1 MVGFRS
7 PSGGED
13 KRTGESNARSQ
24 RSSRGSRRRRPY
36 AVHQSRHGAER
47 RAGCGSCALCRPR
60 APRTYQFGWEPGR
73 RGHLRAGRAFG
84 TRPECRSRSQ
94 PAAAAAQGNPRLL
107 VEPRLRVGESGHYRR
122 PGSNRARQ
130 RERHHRG
137 RHRSAFGHSDSRLPP
152 ARRHPGGSEQGKIA
166 RGPYQ
171 DVCQDSPQG
180 PRSRLSRDRR
190 ALDRG
195 VDGPVRREDGEGES
209 HLARSAG
216 SLGVAQPYARGQG
229 HGGRPAHRGDRPVAL
244 HPARRAD
251 RAARQRDQDRHIA
264 RTDGETEAR
273 LRSPLRHRDRCELL
287 APHRWCFRG
296 PADERRNGPGAWLR
310 RAHLHPFVRGCGG
323 RSRLAA
329 APGADLCRAHGAGA
343 CGHPVE
349 GPRPDRASRSIRGAG
364 AVESPGL
371 RRKRL
376 GDQRGHHQR
385 HGWLD
390 RDRPPLRRDRRPD
403 RHHALQR
410 NAPSRCPVR
419 PHLRVRTGRHGIRH
433 GAGAPLMSTI
443 ARPPARS
450 APAVTWDVQDGIATV
465 VLDLKGQPVNV
476 ISRAVKDEFVG
487 CFAALADDASV
498 RAVAFFSGK
507 AENFIAGADIE
518 EFVRLSSAAEAERL
532 AADGQEMLDR
542 VARFPKPIAV
552 GIHGACLGGGFE
564 FALACHY
571 RVATDHPKRQIGL
584 PEVQLGILPAAGG
597 CQRLPRLVGL
607 RAALDIILAGK
618 TERAAKAFRVGMI
631 DELVPPSILTDI
643 TLAAARRM
651 AGGWRPKR
659 KRLGGFLGFLLDGNP
674 LGRRM
679 VFRMARKQVLE
690 RTGGNYPAPLAA
702 LEAVE
707 YGLGHGIAEGLKREA
722 QLFGQLAVTD
732 VSRKLVQ
739 IFFATNQLKKD
750 PGIPNAP
757 PPVRVQRLGIIGSGF
772 MGSGIAGTAVA
783 QAEVDVRMKDAELG
797 RVAQGILAAR
807 AILDDRLKRRRITK
821 YEYARLVALLS
832 GSDTYA
838 GFGRA
843 ELTIEAVFEELAV
856 KQQVLREVEA
866 MLPPTG
872 VFASNTSTI
881 PITRIAEAAR
891 APERV
896 IGMHF
901 FSPVAKMPLLEVI
914 PGARTE
920 PQTGSTAV
928 AFGRRMGKTVIV
940 VKDSP
945 GFWVNRILAPYPNEV
960 GHLLAEGASIEDIDS
975 MAVRFGFPVGPVT
988 LLDEVGLDVAVK
1000 VAGVMQ
1006 EAYGDHIQPA
1016 PGAGIAALVKEGRL
1030 GRKSGRGFYLYE
1042 DGKKRGVDESAYG
1055 LLGVHPNGGPRPAE
1069 ILQRLVL
1076 GMVNEAARA
1085 VGEGVVRSPRDGDI
1099 GAIFGFGF
1107 PPFRG
1112 GPLRYADDLGPE
1124 RVMTDLQRLAERH
1137 GARFAPCE
1145 VLQEHARAGTKFYA

>member
-1 MVGFRS
+1 
-7 PSGGED
+7 
-13 KRTGESNARSQ
+13 
-24 RSSRGSRRRRPY
+24 
-36 AVHQSRHGAER
+36 
-47 RAGCGSCALCRPR
+47 
-60 APRTYQFGWEPGR
+60 
-73 RGHLRAGRAFG
+73 
-84 TRPECRSRSQ
+84 
-94 PAAAAAQGNPRLL
+94 
-107 VEPRLRVGESGHYRR
+107 
-122 PGSNRARQ
+122 
-130 RERHHRG
+130 
-137 RHRSAFGHSDSRLPP
+137 
-152 ARRHPGGSEQGKIA
+152 
-166 RGPYQ
+166 
-171 DVCQDSPQG
+171 
-180 PRSRLSRDRR
+180 
-190 ALDRG
+190 
-195 VDGPVRREDGEGES
+195 
-209 HLARSAG
+209 
-216 SLGVAQPYARGQG
+216 
-229 HGGRPAHRGDRPVAL
+229 
-244 HPARRAD
+244 
-251 RAARQRDQDRHIA
+251 
-264 RTDGETEAR
+264 
-273 LRSPLRHRDRCELL
+273 
-287 APHRWCFRG
+287 
-296 PADERRNGPGAWLR
+296 
-310 RAHLHPFVRGCGG
+310 
-323 RSRLAA
+323 
-329 APGADLCRAHGAGA
+329 
-343 CGHPVE
+343 
-349 GPRPDRASRSIRGAG
+349 
-364 AVESPGL
+364 
-371 RRKRL
+371 
-376 GDQRGHHQR
+376 
-385 HGWLD
+385 
-390 RDRPPLRRDRRPD
+390 
-403 RHHALQR
+403 
-410 NAPSRCPVR
+410 
-419 PHLRVRTGRHGIRH
+419 
-433 GAGAPLMSTI
+433 MSTI

-465 VLDLKGQPVNV
+465 VLDLKDQAVNV

-571 RVATDHPKRQIGL
+571 RVATDHPKTQIGL

-618 TERAAKAFRVGMI
+618 TERAARAFRLGMI
-631 DELVPPSILTDI
+631 DELVPPPILTDI

-659 KRLGGFLGFLLDGNP
+659 KRPGGFLGFLLDGNP

-707 YGLGHGIAEGLKREA
+707 YGLGHGISEGLKREA

-843 ELTIEAVFEELAV
+843 ELTIEAVFEELGV

-866 MLPPTG
+866 MLPQTG

-920 PQTGSTAV
+920 PQTVSTAV

-945 GFWVNRILAPYPNEV
+945 GFWVNRILAPYANEV
-960 GHLLAEGASIEDIDS
+960 GHLLAEGARIEDIDT

-988 LLDEVGLDVAVK
+988 LLDEVGLDVAIK

-1006 EAYGDHIQPA
+1006 EAYGDYIQPA
-1016 PGAGIAALVKEGRL
+1016 PGAGIAALVKGGRL

-1042 DGKKRGVDESAYG
+1042 DGKKRGVDDSAYS

-1085 VGEGVVRSPRDGDI
+1085 LGEGVVRSPRDGDV

-1124 RVMTDLQRLAERH
+1124 RVVTDLQRLAERH

-1145 VLQEHARAGTKFYA
+1145 VLQEHARAGNKFYA